1 MQLAVGDWLTRLL
14 ADAGSKDAEHL
25 SDMLAPHVEEA
36 LKASALDM
44 LRQCSVAQFGE
55 LEDVDTVKEWTVSV
69 NEAIAA
75 AVRRVEN
82 RRQRA

>member
-1 MQLAVGDWLTRLL
+1 MHSAVGEWLARLL
-14 ADAGSKDAEHL
+14 ADSGAKNAEHL
-25 SDMLAPHVEEA
+25 SDMLAPHVEDA
-36 LKASALDM
+36 LKASALDI
-44 LRQCSVAQFGE
+44 LRQCSLAQFGE

>member
-1 MQLAVGDWLTRLL
+1 MQAAVGDWIARLL
-14 ADAGSKDAEHL
+14 ADAGAKNAEHL
-25 SDMLAPHVEEA
+25 SDMLAPHVEDA

-44 LRQCSVAQFGE
+44 LRQCSLAQFGE
-55 LEDVDTVKEWTVSV
+55 LEDVDSVKEWTVSV